1 MLINHS
7 VLSLQVV
14 ALRFGFY
21 TVFWGF
27 SAFSLLGLVYMLIA
41 LPETKG
47 KSFACIQA
55 GLKRDVERDNASK
68 LMTVEY

>member
-1 MLINHS
+1 MLIKTYHYF
-7 VLSLQVV
+7 LQVV
-14 ALRFGFY
+14 GLQFGFY

-27 SAFSLLGLVYMLIA
+27 STFSLLGLVYMLIA